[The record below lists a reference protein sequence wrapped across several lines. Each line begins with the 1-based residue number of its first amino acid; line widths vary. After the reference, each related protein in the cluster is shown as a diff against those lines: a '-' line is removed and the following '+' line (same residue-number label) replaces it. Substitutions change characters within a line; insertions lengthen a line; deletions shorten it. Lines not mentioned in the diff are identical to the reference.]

1 MYALVEI
8 KGKQYKVEQGS
19 VIRID
24 RVEQEKG
31 SKVDFPS
38 VLMVSDGSSVK
49 VGTPFLPGAS
59 VSAVVED
66 HVRDD
71 KVVIGKFK
79 KRKNYHRKQ
88 GHRQPFTVLKVE
100 GIQGIG

>member
-31 SKVDFPS
+31 ARIEFPS

-49 VGTPFLPGAS
+49 IGTPFLPGAS
-59 VSAVVED
+59 VTAVVED
-66 HVRDD
+66 HGRAD
-71 KVVIGKFK
+71 KVVIGKFR

-88 GHRQPFTVLKVE
+88 GHRQAYTVVKVE
-100 GIQGIG
+100 DIQGIG